1 MGCGGLSCVWSLPCC
16 WLEVRCTSSLLQGHP
31 PSLRFGHPDV
41 ATDGTGASARTRL
54 TTTQHTKTRQPSPPR
69 TQNTQPPSN
78 TLNRDSPPPPQF
90 ARHGAHTEPPQTFH
104 HPNTEPPRNTLNRDS
119 PPPPQFARHG
129 AHTKPP
135 RTYRNPGGTEA
146 YPEYRYTQRCIYP
159 LPRHQGVRALRGRV
173 PCRSKEDN
181 MHLKPEEPQNSGNAK
196 IPPIPKNQRDF
207 L

>member
-1 MGCGGLSCVWSLPCC
+1 M
-16 WLEVRCTSSLLQGHP
+16 
-31 PSLRFGHPDV
+31 SLRTAPAPLRAPDHQ
-41 ATDGTGASARTRL
+41 ATHQTATALPATHAKRPATK
-54 TTTQHTKTRQPSPPR
+54 QHTKTRQPSP
-69 TQNTQPPSN
+69 T
-78 TLNRDSPPPPQF
+78 QF
-90 ARHGAHTEPPQTFH
+90 ARHGAHTKPPQTFH

>member
-1 MGCGGLSCVWSLPCC
+1 MIARYCLV
-16 WLEVRCTSSLLQGHP
+16 T
-31 PSLRFGHPDV
+31 V
-41 ATDGTGASARTRL
+41 AGFRVSAGKTP
-54 TTTQHTKTRQPSPPR
+54 TTKQQAKPRQ
-69 TQNTQPPSN
+69 
-78 TLNRDSPPPPQF
+78 PPPPQF

-146 YPEYRYTQRCIYP
+146 YPEYRYMQRCIYP

-173 PCRSKEDN
+173 PCRSKEDICTSSQKN
-181 MHLKPEEPQNSGNAK
+181 HKIRGTQKSRRFRRISGIFCEVRPLGLEP
-196 IPPIPKNQRDF
+196 RTH
-207 L
+207 